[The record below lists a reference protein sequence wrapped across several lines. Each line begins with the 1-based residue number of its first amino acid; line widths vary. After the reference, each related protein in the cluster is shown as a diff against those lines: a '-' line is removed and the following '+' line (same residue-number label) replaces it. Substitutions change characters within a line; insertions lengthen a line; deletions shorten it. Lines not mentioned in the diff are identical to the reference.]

1 MRRLPRPILGAP
13 HRAPAVWL
21 RVGRGWCS
29 LKTVGIRFFIMAKG
43 LHRGKQHFQKI
54 NLAGVCTLDRSKAD
68 WCPEGQLSGYSKT
81 SVQPE

>member
-1 MRRLPRPILGAP
+1 
-13 HRAPAVWL
+13 
-21 RVGRGWCS
+21 
-29 LKTVGIRFFIMAKG
+29 MAKG

-81 SVQPE
+81 SV